1 MTGKTTGSK
10 WLFAGVMALALGA
23 CAAPQKTSE
32 LDGFKRMKGADI
44 VASLVGNSLDGED
57 KDGDYVIYYDTPT
70 TMKIVYQG
78 RTESGVWRI
87 KGDRYCRRW
96 QTFGKGKERCVHF
109 YRSGDRINWVRKGK
123 IRDRSVLVAGNP
135 AAL

>member
-1 MTGKTTGSK
+1 MTGPKLMLACVVT
-10 WLFAGVMALALGA
+10 AGLAA
-23 CAAPQKTSE
+23 CAAPHKKTE
-32 LDGFKRMKGADI
+32 LDGFNKMKGADI
-44 VASLVGNSLDGED
+44 AASLVGNSLDGED
-57 KDGDYVIYYDTPT
+57 KDGEYVIYYDTLS
-70 TMKIVYQG
+70 TMKIAYQG

-87 KGDRYCRRW
+87 KGDRYCRKWR
-96 QTFGKGKERCVHF
+96 TFGKGKERCVYF

>member
-1 MTGKTTGSK
+1 MTGTK
-10 WLFAGVMALALGA
+10 LLVAGVLALTLGA
-23 CAAPQKTSE
+23 CATPQKPSE
-32 LDGFKRMKGADI
+32 LDGFRKMKGADI
-44 VASLVGNSLDGED
+44 ATSLVGNSLDGED
-57 KDGDYVIYYDTPT
+57 KDGDYVIYYDTPS
-70 TMKIVYQG
+70 TMKINYQG

-109 YRSGDRINWVRKGK
+109 YRSGDKINWVRKGK

-135 AAL
+135 AGL